1 MKIGE
6 LAKQSGVAAHTIR
19 FYEQQGLL
27 PKAKRTSAGYR
38 TYDKDALKRV
48 AGIQC
53 AKHLGF
59 SLDQIRLSFSEQA
72 ELSEQNKQLILSQL
86 DDKLDEINA
95 LFSKLTLQR
104 TQVEALKADL
114 SKTWQQGECLE
125 ADHMQQWRDRLDD
138 DTKES

>member
-1 MKIGE
+1 MMKIGE

-19 FYEQQGLL
+19 FYEQEGLL

-38 TYDKDALKRV
+38 TYDKNALKRV

-59 SLDQIRLSFSEQA
+59 SLEQIRLSFSEQTV
-72 ELSEQNKQLILSQL
+72 LSEQNKQLILSQL
-86 DDKLDEINA
+86 DDKLHEINA
-95 LFSKLTLQR
+95 LFTKLSLQR

-114 SKTWQQGECLE
+114 AKTWQQGECLE
-125 ADHMQQWRDRLDD
+125 ADHMQNWRDRLDSD
-138 DTKES
+138 SSQ